1 MSDLPTR
8 VASRE
13 ISPQQMEAHI
23 VRFRQMKPRSREA
36 QAALGIPPEVSEFM
50 AADRNYTYVAPQLEH
65 HSPITRF
72 AAMRGGDH
80 GDALTISLAVCA
92 PGKGPQLHAH
102 MKTVESFFC
111 LKGRFEVRWG
121 DAGEHATVIEPY
133 DLIAVPAGVVRTF
146 CNVSE
151 EEGHLLV
158 VIQGNRHE
166 FNDVHHTPAVGRTVE
181 ERFGVRARE
190 LLEATGRRFDVG
202 A

>member
-1 MSDLPTR
+1 MSTPPART
-8 VASRE
+8 ASRQ
-13 ISPQQMEAHI
+13 IGPQEMKAHI

-36 QAALGIPPEVSEFM
+36 QAALGIPAEVSEFM
-50 AADRNYTYVAPQLEH
+50 AADRNYTYVAPQLER

-121 DAGEHATVIEPY
+121 DTGEHATVLEPY

-146 CNVSE
+146 CNISQ

-158 VIQGNRHE
+158 VIQGNRHD
-166 FNDVHHTPAVGRTVE
+166 FDDVHHTVQVGRTVE
-181 ERFGVRARE
+181 QRFGERARE
-190 LLEATGRRFDVG
+190 LLEVTGRRFDVG
-202 A
+202 T

>member
-1 MSDLPTR
+1 MSTPPART
-8 VASRE
+8 ASRQ
-13 ISPQQMEAHI
+13 IGPQEMEAHI

-36 QAALGIPPEVSEFM
+36 QAALGIPAEVSEFM
-50 AADRNYTYVAPQLEH
+50 AADRNYTYVAPQLER

-121 DAGEHATVIEPY
+121 DTGEHATVLEPY

-146 CNVSE
+146 CNISQ

-158 VIQGNRHE
+158 VIQGNRHD
-166 FNDVHHTPAVGRTVE
+166 FDDVHHTVQVGRTVE
-181 ERFGVRARE
+181 QRFGERARE
-190 LLEATGRRFDVG
+190 LLEVTGRRFDVG
-202 A
+202 T